1 MKWDGAQLH
10 LAADTGI
17 PGPIFMWQDQQRKQ
31 MEGAGDRGATAIDLH
46 FPVGQ
51 REVAKIVGKFLSI
64 SKIVLGVTRITWFA
78 VKPED

>member
-1 MKWDGAQLH
+1 
-10 LAADTGI
+10 
-17 PGPIFMWQDQQRKQ
+17 

-64 SKIVLGVTRITWFA
+64 SKIVLGVTRIT
-78 VKPED
+78 